1 MNSAKRPIA
10 VLFLSSLYIAVGT
23 IGFAVNFP
31 KLIALQQDSI
41 WIELTELLA
50 LLAGAF
56 MFRRRN
62 WARWLALVWMAFHV
76 AISFPV
82 VRQVVTHSI
91 IFALIAWV
99 LFRPDARR
107 YFTQLKPDYEKQAG
121 GRP

>member
-1 MNSAKRPIA
+1 M
-10 VLFLSSLYIAVGT
+10 GT
-23 IGFAVNFP
+23 IGFVVNFP
-31 KLIALQQDSI
+31 KLKALQHASI

-50 LLAGAF
+50 LFAGAF
-56 MFRRRN
+56 MFRGRN
-62 WARWLALVWMAFHV
+62 WARWLALAWMAFHV

-107 YFTQLKPDYEKQAG
+107 YLTPLKPDYE
-121 GRP
+121 

>member
-1 MNSAKRPIA
+1 MNSARRPVA
-10 VLFLSSLYIAVGT
+10 VLLLSCLYIAVGT

-31 KLIALQQDSI
+31 KLIALQHDSI
-41 WIELTELLA
+41 WIELTESLA
-50 LLAGAF
+50 LIAGAF
-56 MFRRRN
+56 MFRGRN
-62 WARWLALVWMAFHV
+62 WARWLALVWMAFHI

-107 YFTQLKPDYEKQAG
+107 YFTPLKSDQE
-121 GRP
+121 

>member
-10 VLFLSSLYIAVGT
+10 VLFLSCLYIVVGS
-23 IGFAVNFP
+23 IGFVFNFT
-31 KLIALQQDSI
+31 KLMALQPQSI

-50 LLAGAF
+50 LIAGAF
-56 MFRRRN
+56 MFRAQN

-91 IFALIAWV
+91 ILALIAWI

-107 YFTQLKPDYEKQAG
+107 YFTPLKPEYE
-121 GRP
+121 

>member
-1 MNSAKRPIA
+1 MNATKRPLA
-10 VLFLSSLYIAVGT
+10 VLFLSWLYIAVGT
-23 IGFAVNFP
+23 IGFVFNFP
-31 KLIALQQDSI
+31 KLIAPQQESI

-50 LLAGAF
+50 LIAGAF
-56 MFRRRN
+56 MFRGRN

-107 YFTQLKPDYEKQAG
+107 YFTPLKPDYE
-121 GRP
+121 

>member
-1 MNSAKRPIA
+1 MNSARRPIS
-10 VLFLSSLYIAVGT
+10 VLFLSCLYIAVGT
-23 IGFAVNFP
+23 IGFVVNFP
-31 KLIALQQDSI
+31 KLIARQHESI
-41 WIELTELLA
+41 WIELTELLS

-56 MFRRRN
+56 MFRGRN

-99 LFRPDARR
+99 LCAPVKPARCS
-107 YFTQLKPDYEKQAG
+107 E
-121 GRP
+121 

>member
-10 VLFLSSLYIAVGT
+10 VLFLSCLYIAVGT
-23 IGFAVNFP
+23 IGFVVNFP
-31 KLIALQQDSI
+31 KLIALQRESI

-50 LLAGAF
+50 LIAGAF
-56 MFRRRN
+56 MFRGRN

-99 LFRPDARR
+99 LFRLDARR
-107 YFTQLKPDYEKQAG
+107 YFTPLKPDYE
-121 GRP
+121 